1 MFPTQICELSLV
13 WDVAGSAKTTLQERG
28 EQVVERW
35 ERKRS
40 RTICVLWREAGLE
53 LQRRETVNY
62 SVHQQSW

>member
-1 MFPTQICELSLV
+1 MFPTQICELSLCGCGGKRQ
-13 WDVAGSAKTTLQERG
+13 DTLQERG
-28 EQVVERW
+28 EQAVERW

-62 SVHQQSW
+62 SVHQQSQ